1 MGGALTSVADGIVEI
16 DREEN
21 KLEQATAHLEILDQI
36 QDIEEVESEHGKK
49 RLEWY
54 LQRLRKLNGDIEDGS
69 ANAMILSLP
78 WESIGSPE
86 VAREVKKSVFS
97 LGYD

>member
-1 MGGALTSVADGIVEI
+1 M
-16 DREEN
+16 
-21 KLEQATAHLEILDQI
+21 EILDQI

-97 LGYD
+97 LGYDIDLMSREADELDHQFRFDWKVYGY